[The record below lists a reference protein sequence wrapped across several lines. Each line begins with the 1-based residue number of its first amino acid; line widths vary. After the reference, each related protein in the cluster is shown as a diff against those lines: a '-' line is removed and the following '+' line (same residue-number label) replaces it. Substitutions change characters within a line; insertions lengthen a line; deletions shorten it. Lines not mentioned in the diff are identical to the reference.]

1 VNEFWRAGPTPS
13 RRAAPG
19 VRLRPSTSSRNGHRA
34 LPGRK
39 TTTQKNLT
47 HCFFSLCPY
56 PPLLLMAKMFD
67 THNSLDLIVWKK
79 QTKKTNNQNN
89 QQQENEMR
97 GVIKLKSVLL
107 FVLFVCFFSLLFP
120 HSFTTLHNRLELS
133 CREPVPFF
141 ISCCFCFFLG
151 GSYQRDWK

>member
-1 VNEFWRAGPTPS
+1 MNEFWRAGPTPS

-47 HCFFSLCPY
+47 RCFFSLCPW
-56 PPLLLMAKMFD
+56 FD
-67 THNSLDLIVWKK
+67 GQDVWHTQLAGSDSL
-79 QTKKTNNQNN
+79 KKTNKKNKQPKQPTTRKWNAWRY
-89 QQQENEMR
+89 QIEI
-97 GVIKLKSVLL
+97 GAV
-107 FVLFVCFFSLLFP
+107 VCVVFFFFSLLFP